1 MSSDQSLLAGGDLYM
16 DGVFRSG
23 EYSLEPDGDAA
34 ERGYVA
40 SLRRAAKD
48 VLYMSVEARS
58 ANLAYNESAAAEG
71 RPLIERPI
79 KREGVNYLG
88 TALGIADA
96 VALIGVVAWGHR
108 ALERR
113 RARRAGSDGP
123 FGGGLFE
130 GREINVLSGFSS

>member
-1 MSSDQSLLAGGDLYM
+1 MITDYADHQQYMSSDQSLLAGGDLYM

-58 ANLAYNESAAAEG
+58 ANLAYNESAAVEG

-96 VALIGVVAWGHR
+96 GGAHRGRGVGAP
-108 ALERR
+108 
-113 RARRAGSDGP
+113 RAGAQACAT
-123 FGGGLFE
+123 GGL
-130 GREINVLSGFSS
+130 